1 MVKALFIIYLAE
13 IKTIIPL
20 RSIMMVRTDRRFIDE
35 QTEREFQERRRQ
47 NFLSTKIPASTIEL
61 FQFTEEEE
69 VLLWLLIDKEHREIT
84 PTKTISLRSEASV
97 LEAMCD
103 LQYKYQTLSITES
116 QIAEN
121 VGMLA
126 PSTVK
131 RYIQKFHDYGWLE
144 HKSVPPYGAG
154 YDLATYF
161 QLLQAIKNDV
171 VSKHG

>member
-1 MVKALFIIYLAE
+1 
-13 IKTIIPL
+13 
-20 RSIMMVRTDRRFIDE
+20 MVRTDRRFIDE

-103 LQYKYQTLSITES
+103 LQYKYPFRISNHHKVSSSLAYLK
-116 QIAEN
+116 QIEYTWMYE
-121 VGMLA
+121 VIELC
-126 PSTVK
+126 
-131 RYIQKFHDYGWLE
+131 QEDW
-144 HKSVPPYGAG
+144 
-154 YDLATYF
+154 D
-161 QLLQAIKNDV
+161 QL
-171 VSKHG
+171 